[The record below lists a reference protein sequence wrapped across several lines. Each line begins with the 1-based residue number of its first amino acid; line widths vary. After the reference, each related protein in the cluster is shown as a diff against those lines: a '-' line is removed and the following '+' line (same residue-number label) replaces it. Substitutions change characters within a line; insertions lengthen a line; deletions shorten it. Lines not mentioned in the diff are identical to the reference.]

1 MILTLILTLNPNP
14 NPNHKFNPKHNPEW
28 VILKAGHSKYT
39 KFYYD
44 ENEIPGKSTTN
55 IKWSTKRNTLL

>member
-55 IKWSTKRNTLL
+55 IK